1 MIVVL
6 RDVTEDDLPILFE
19 HQLDPEAN
27 RMAAFAP
34 RDREAFMA
42 HWSKILRDE
51 TAITRTVVFD
61 GHVAGNVVSWL
72 EQPGQRLVGY
82 WIGKEFWGKGLATR
96 ALSEFVVAVPER
108 PLFARVAK
116 HNVASI
122 RVLEKCGFT
131 VTNDEDRAPGD
142 AVDDVEE
149 LLLRLNV
156 EGVVTAV
163 IPSSAGRPAS
173 RLRRW

>member
-1 MIVVL
+1 MIVSL
-6 RDVTEDDLPILFE
+6 RAVMDEDLPILFE

-34 RDREAFMA
+34 RARDAFMA

-51 TAITRTVVFD
+51 TGITRTVVVD
-61 GHVAGNVVSWL
+61 DRVAGNVVSWL
-72 EQPGQRLVGY
+72 ERPGRRLVGY
-82 WIGKEFWGKGLATR
+82 WIGRDHWGKGVATR
-96 ALSEFVVAVPER
+96 ALSEFVGTVTER
-108 PLFARVAK
+108 PLFARVAM

-131 VTNDEDRAPGD
+131 VTNDDDAGPSD

-149 LLLRLNV
+149 LLLRLD
-156 EGVVTAV
+156 G
-163 IPSSAGRPAS
+163 
-173 RLRRW
+173 